1 MRVLIAGGGTGGHLY
16 PGIALARELQR
27 RDSSAHVSFAGTARG
42 IEARVVPREGF
53 RARLAARHR
62 VEGQAGRRTRC
73 AGSLLLPLAAI
84 DAWRI
89 VTMQRPDVVVG
100 VGGFASGPVLA
111 VAALRGYPTML
122 LEQNALPGITNRL
135 LARLVRAA
143 AVNFEEAL
151 RYFPRTGFVAGN
163 PVRPEFFPAQNEEAN
178 DSRLIDRSGA
188 PQGEPARTGR
198 ILIFG
203 GSQGAHAINV
213 AMVEAAPR
221 LAASGTRL
229 AITHQTGERDL
240 DLVRTAYQRAGLEAR
255 VEAFIFQIDGE
266 MKAADVVVSRA
277 GATTLSELAASGR
290 PAILV
295 PLPTSSDDHQ
305 RKNADVVA
313 KAGAAVVIEERD
325 LKTRRARRRTLVAA
339 RGSESASRDGASG
352 GAAGAAG
359 CGGADCRSR
368 RRSWPGMLGKT
379 RRIHFVGVGGIGM
392 SGIAELLANLGYAVS
407 GSDAKQIAGDRRGSS
422 RSA

>member
-27 RDSSAHVSFAGTARG
+27 RDSTAHVSFAGTERG

-53 RARLAARHR
+53 ALDLLRVTGLKDKKGVGRLRAF
-62 VEGQAGRRTRC
+62 
-73 AGSLLLPLAAI
+73 LLLPLAAV

-89 VTMQRPDVVVG
+89 VTTRRPDVVVG

-135 LARLVRAA
+135 LARVVRAA

-178 DSRLIDRSGA
+178 DHFDSTDAARGVNLAQGRS
-188 PQGEPARTGR
+188 PQDSGR
-198 ILIFG
+198 VLIFG

-213 AMVEAAPR
+213 AMVEAAAR
-221 LAASGTRL
+221 LAASGLHL

-266 MKAADVVVSRA
+266 MKAADLVVCRA

-295 PLPTSSDDHQ
+295 PLPKSSDDHQ

-313 KAGAAVVIEERD
+313 KAGAAVVVEERD
-325 LKTRRARRRTLVAA
+325 LKTGALVEALVSLIAAPARRREMGRAAA
-339 RGSESASRDGASG
+339 RLARPD
-352 GAAGAAG
+352 AAARIADRVEELAG
-359 CGGADCRSR
+359 HAR
-368 RRSWPGMLGKT
+368 
-379 RRIHFVGVGGIGM
+379 
-392 SGIAELLANLGYAVS
+392 
-407 GSDAKQIAGDRRGSS
+407 
-422 RSA
+422 